1 MTTLRCFFF
10 VTTLNPINQS
20 MVQMPGPDA
29 LHQAGPHAFN
39 QPATCIARRMQA
51 GDDDIEPT

>member
-1 MTTLRCFFF
+1 M
-10 VTTLNPINQS
+10 TLNPINQS
-20 MVQMPGPDA
+20 INSGWTQAGAIAGPDA

-51 GDDDIEPT
+51 GDDNIELT